1 MELNLRR
8 IVGQCIL
15 ALTVTA
21 ALVTSASAQQ
31 GKIQSITFYTIK
43 PDRVGDFQAGVKEL
57 HALYVKAGT
66 TRYGSVW
73 LSLTGPRTYVV
84 ASYYEK
90 WADLDAGSDPKLK
103 DVEADV
109 ARINAR
115 IMACVDSY
123 RRVIAE
129 IQPDLSIENATEM
142 PKMIRVLTTEV
153 RPEKFREYLALV
165 KSDILP
171 AAQKSGMKLYEFS
184 ETLYGGPNT
193 EVTSVVGMDHWAD
206 LDGGYGVEKAL
217 GKEGYE
223 ALRVKIRPLIVH
235 SEYDEYRFQP
245 ELSYLA
251 PPVAK

>member
-1 MELNLRR
+1 MELNLKR
-8 IVGQCIL
+8 IVCQCVF
-15 ALTVTA
+15 ALTAAA
-21 ALVTSASAQQ
+21 ALATPAFAQQ
-31 GKIQSITFYTIK
+31 GRIQSVTFYTIK
-43 PDRVGDFQAGVKEL
+43 PDRVGDFQAAVKEYN
-57 HALYVKAGT
+57 AAYAKAGAT
-66 TRYGSVW
+66 HYGSVW

-90 WADLDAGSDPKLK
+90 WADLDAGPDPKLK
-103 DVEADV
+103 DAAADV

-123 RRVIAE
+123 RRIIAE
-129 IQPDLSIENATEM
+129 IQPDLSIEQSTEM

-153 RPEKFREYLALV
+153 RPEKYREYLALV

-171 AAQKSGMKLYEFS
+171 AAQKGGLKLYEFS
-184 ETLYGGPNT
+184 ETMYGAPNT
-193 EVTSVVGMDHWAD
+193 EVTSIVGMDNWAA

-223 ALRVKIRPLIVH
+223 ALRAKIRPLIVH

-251 PPVAK
+251 PVAK